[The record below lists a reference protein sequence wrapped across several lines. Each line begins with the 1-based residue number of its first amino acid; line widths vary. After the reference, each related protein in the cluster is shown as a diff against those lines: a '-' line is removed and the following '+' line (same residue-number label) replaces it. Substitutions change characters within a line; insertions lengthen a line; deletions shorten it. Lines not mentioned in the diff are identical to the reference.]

1 MEKVEVYEIV
11 INDHDES
18 GVDYT
23 ALVDQAAI
31 MKNFMAFN
39 KQHRIEFKA
48 SDDDKQIILGAAMIP
63 DLKIYRNSPER
74 GDFYVYFT
82 KDTIRKIN
90 NKMHRNG
97 FGRNINLMHNKEQTL
112 NDVYIVFTFI
122 TDSKM
127 GITDPKGFDNPEGTL
142 YFGMHINNVELWN
155 EYKEHGTINGVEING
170 FSVEGLFDQV
180 LVEETKEDK
189 ILKEIK
195 SIIKSEFKA

>member
-18 GVDYT
+18 GVDYI
-23 ALVDQAAI
+23 ALVDTPAI

-39 KQHRIEFKA
+39 EEKPKMVFKTA
-48 SDDDKQIILGAAMIP
+48 DKDRRLVMGALMIP
-63 DLKIYRNSPER
+63 DLKIYRYSEER
-74 GDFYVYFT
+74 GDFYVYFS
-82 KDTIRKIN
+82 KDTIRQIN
-90 NKMHRNG
+90 YKYHRSG
-97 FGRNINLMHNKEQTL
+97 FERNVNLMHDPEMKMS
-112 NDVYIVFTFI
+112 DVYLVSDFI
-122 TDSKM
+122 TDSQM
-127 GITDPKGFDNPEGTL
+127 GITDPKGFDNPEGTW
-142 YFGMHINNVELWN
+142 YGVMKIDNDRLWN
-155 EYKEHGTINGVEING
+155 DYVKTGELKG